1 MVTLLQDLLS
11 SIMRMINQPDKKNE
25 VDELTEIVGILFN
38 KEILDVSGSYYVLD
52 KTIIDT
58 VSSLAKQ
65 KARDYPSLSNKS
77 IFKYMDLI
85 EM

>member
-1 MVTLLQDLLS
+1 ML
-11 SIMRMINQPDKKNE
+11 MINQPNKKNE

-38 KEILDVSGSYYVLD
+38 KEILDVTGSYYVLD

-77 IFKYMDLI
+77 IFKYMDLV